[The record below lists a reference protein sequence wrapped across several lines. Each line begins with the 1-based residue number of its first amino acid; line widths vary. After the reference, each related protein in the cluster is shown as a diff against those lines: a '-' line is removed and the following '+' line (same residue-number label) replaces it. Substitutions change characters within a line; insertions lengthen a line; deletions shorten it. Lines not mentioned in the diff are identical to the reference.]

1 MMAKLFK
8 DYTSLNFPGKH
19 NQERVVMFFRRHPF
33 QLIIGY
39 VYLGFLATGIFL
51 ILLIAPFFFD
61 TLSEPFWR
69 AVFDF
74 FLILGMLIVF
84 YSVFVM
90 WVHYYLDV
98 YIVTDERIVLINQID
113 FFHRKVSE
121 AEVENIQDVEIEVK
135 GLFAT
140 IIGFGDI
147 RVTTASADQDLIIF
161 DNIGDPYRVK
171 DIILDVADDT
181 PRKGYYRNSY
191 AKDPSGRN
199 SEPHAHQSDHP
210 PRK

>member
-1 MMAKLFK
+1 MAKLFK

-19 NQERVVMFFRRHPF
+19 EEERVVMFFRRHPF

-39 VYLGFLATGIFL
+39 IYLGFLATGIFL
-51 ILLIAPFFFD
+51 ILLIVPFYFEA
-61 TLSEPFWR
+61 LSEPFWR

-74 FLILGMLIVF
+74 FLVLGMLIVF

-98 YIVTDERIVLINQID
+98 YIVTDERIVLINQLD

-161 DNIGDPYRVK
+161 DNIGKPYQVK
-171 DIILDVADDT
+171 DIILDVADGT
-181 PRKGYYRNSY
+181 PRKGYYRKSY
-191 AKDPSGRN
+191 APNTSGRT
-199 SEPHAHQSDHP
+199 SEPHDNHTNHP
-210 PRK
+210 PGK

>member
-1 MMAKLFK
+1 MAKLFK
-8 DYTSLNFPGKH
+8 DYTSLNFPGRH
-19 NQERVVMFFRRHPF
+19 EQERVVMFFRRHPF

-61 TLSEPFWR
+61 VLSEPFWR

-74 FLILGMLIVF
+74 FLVLGMLIVF

-181 PRKGYYRNSY
+181 PRKGYYRKSY
-191 AKDPSGRN
+191 APNPSGRPT
-199 SEPHAHQSDHP
+199 EPHANQSDHP

>member
-1 MMAKLFK
+1 MAKLFK

-19 NQERVVMFFRRHPF
+19 EEERIVMFFRRHPF
-33 QLIIGY
+33 SLIIGY
-39 VYLGFLATGIFL
+39 ISLGILFIGLCIGLL
-51 ILLIAPFFFD
+51 ILLYIFGVQNV
-61 TLSEPFWR
+61 PFWR
-69 AVFDF
+69 TLVDF
-74 FLILGMLIVF
+74 MIVLSMLIVF
-84 YSVFVM
+84 HNFFVM

-98 YIVTDERIVLINQID
+98 YIVTDERIVLINQLD

-140 IIGFGDI
+140 LIGFGDI

-181 PRKGYYRNSY
+181 PRKRYYGKRY
-191 AKDPSGRN
+191 EKDTFGSN
-199 SEPHAHQSDHP
+199 SESHDSSADLPT
-210 PRK
+210 RKQ

>member
-8 DYTSLNFPGKH
+8 DYTSLNFPGRH
-19 NQERVVMFFRRHPF
+19 EQERVVMFFRRHPF
-33 QLIIGY
+33 QLIVGY
-39 VYLGFLATGIFL
+39 VYLGFLASLIFL
-51 ILLIAPFFFD
+51 ILLVAPFFFD
-61 TLSEPFWR
+61 VLNEPFWR

-74 FLILGMLIVF
+74 FLVLGMLIVF

-161 DNIGDPYRVK
+161 DNIGEPYKVK
-171 DIILDVADDT
+171 DIILDVADGT
-181 PRKGYYRNSY
+181 PRKGFYRKTHEKV
-191 AKDPSGRN
+191 ATGRN
-199 SEPHAHQSDHP
+199 SEPHNHQTNHS